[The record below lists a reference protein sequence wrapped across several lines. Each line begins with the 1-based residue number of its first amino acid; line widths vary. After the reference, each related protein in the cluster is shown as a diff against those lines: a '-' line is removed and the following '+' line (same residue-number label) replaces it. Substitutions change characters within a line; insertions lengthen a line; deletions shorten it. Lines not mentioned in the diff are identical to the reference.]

1 MEPTSATTPTP
12 EPTTPVYE
20 PPNSGTELEVLTGF
34 IDFSRS
40 VLLRKSEGLSDAQLR
55 TALAPS
61 TMTLAGI
68 LTHMAFV
75 EDYWFGF
82 RVAGRAPGEP
92 WATAPWED
100 NDDWDWDL
108 AADIPTAEAR
118 ALFADTV
125 ARSRAITAGIT
136 DLSAPVAAP
145 PREGEPW
152 SIRWVLVHMI
162 EEYNRHLGHADLIR
176 EHLDGAT
183 GD

>member
-40 VLLRKSEGLSDAQLR
+40 VLLRKTEGLTEAQLR

-75 EDYWFGF
+75 EDYWFGH
-82 RVAGRAPGEP
+82 RVAGRPPAAP
-92 WATAPWED
+92 WDTAPWED
-100 NDDWDWDL
+100 RSDRGL
-108 AADIPTAEAR
+108 GP
-118 ALFADTV
+118 
-125 ARSRAITAGIT
+125 RSRHPHRRGAG
-136 DLSAPVAAP
+136 PV
-145 PREGEPW
+145 R
-152 SIRWVLVHMI
+152 
-162 EEYNRHLGHADLIR
+162 
-176 EHLDGAT
+176 
-183 GD
+183 GDRRPFA